1 MNPRDYTASMSKIK
15 CSDNFKNKME
25 GILDNKEVTK
35 IEVTKTIGKE
45 CADYVSGVEKA
56 PNSRINLRITAAA
69 CAAVALIG
77 GNAVLFSKN
86 TSFFQNGPESQLAG
100 VVDTTDTT
108 SANETEITES
118 VSSNENDL
126 VATDENN
133 KNDLV
138 ATDENNKNDLVATDE
153 NNKNDLVATDE
164 NQSPTQTVISGE
176 DSPML
181 QQINEHLKKL
191 DEKVYANPIGVEY
204 SYYTGMGDFTYPTEN
219 SVGGFEEDAK
229 YREFIGIVDY
239 GIYDYGMVE
248 FVTEE
253 GRICVGERIA
263 TDIELA
269 DTAPSDEDNI
279 LIIEVG
285 SKDEI
290 AQNDIL
296 LPEHQSITD
305 NNLFTCIWNIENMV
319 NVYKEAESYL
329 KYNEEKQVLE
339 YYHKD
344 LDIKYLDVYYDGNE
358 LIINQYANIYADK
371 YSVYETPLE
380 TKVKFNSDGDIVYY
394 SHVSPIHEMQLSG
407 SAVIMEADYVN
418 YDRELYEN
426 AKAVLYDDRENDDV
440 TIFGNGDSE
449 ITD

>member
-35 IEVTKTIGKE
+35 IEVTKAIGKE

-56 PNSRINLRITAAA
+56 PKSKINLRITAAA

-77 GNAVLFSKN
+77 GNAVLLGKN

-138 ATDENNKNDLVATDE
+138 ATDEN
-153 NNKNDLVATDE
+153 
-164 NQSPTQTVISGE
+164 QSPTQTVISGE
-176 DSPML
+176 DYPML

-219 SVGGFEEDAK
+219 SVGGFEEDAES
-229 YREFIGIVDY
+229 REFIGIVDY
-239 GIYDYGMVE
+239 GIYDYDMVE

-290 AQNDIL
+290 EQNGAL
-296 LPEHQSITD
+296 LPEYQSLTD

-426 AKAVLYDDRENDDV
+426 AKAVFSDDRENDDV

>member
-25 GILDNKEVTK
+25 KLLDNKEVTK
-35 IEVTKTIGKE
+35 IEVTKAIGKE

-56 PNSRINLRITAAA
+56 PKSRIKLRITAAA

-77 GNAVLFSKN
+77 GNAVLLGKN
-86 TSFFQNGPESQLAG
+86 TSFFQKGPESQLAG
-100 VVDTTDTT
+100 VADTTED
-108 SANETEITES
+108 ETNIKEEETNIQVNVSDDSMITIMPD
-118 VSSNENDL
+118 ENDPS
-126 VATDENN
+126 VENIIIN
-133 KNDLV
+133 VFDDHPV
-138 ATDENNKNDLVATDE
+138 
-153 NNKNDLVATDE
+153 
-164 NQSPTQTVISGE
+164 
-176 DSPML
+176 L

-204 SYYTGMGDFTYPTEN
+204 SFYSGMGDFTYPTEN
-219 SVGGFEEDAK
+219 SAGGFEEDAE
-229 YREFIGIVDY
+229 YCEFIGIVDY
-239 GIYDYGMVE
+239 GIYDYDIVE
-248 FVTEE
+248 FMTEE
-253 GRICVGERIA
+253 GRICVGKRIA
-263 TDIELA
+263 TVIEKA
-269 DTAPSDEDNI
+269 DTAPSVEDHI

-290 AQNDIL
+290 EQNGGL
-296 LPEHQSITD
+296 LPEYQSLTD

-319 NVYKEAESYL
+319 NVCKEVDSYL

-418 YDRELYEN
+418 YDREIYEN
-426 AKAVLYDDRENDDV
+426 AKAVFSDDRENDDV

>member
-35 IEVTKTIGKE
+35 IEVTKAIGKE

-56 PNSRINLRITAAA
+56 PNSRIKLRITAAA

-138 ATDENNKNDLVATDE
+138 ATDEN
-153 NNKNDLVATDE
+153 
-164 NQSPTQTVISGE
+164 QSPTQTVISGE

-219 SVGGFEEDAK
+219 SAGGFEEDAE

-239 GIYDYGMVE
+239 GIYDYDMVE

-253 GRICVGERIA
+253 ERIYVGERIA

-290 AQNDIL
+290 EQNGAL
-296 LPEHQSITD
+296 LSEYQSLTD
-305 NNLFTCIWNIENMV
+305 NNLFTCIWNLENMV

-418 YDRELYEN
+418 YDREIYEN
-426 AKAVLYDDRENDDV
+426 AKAVLSDDRENDDV

>member
-25 GILDNKEVTK
+25 GILDNSEITK
-35 IEVTKTIGKE
+35 IEVTKAIGKE

-56 PNSRINLRITAAA
+56 PKSKINLRITAAA

-133 KNDLV
+133 ENDLV
-138 ATDENNKNDLVATDE
+138 ATDES
-153 NNKNDLVATDE
+153 
-164 NQSPTQTVISGE
+164 QSPTQTVISGE

-239 GIYDYGMVE
+239 GIYDYGRVE

-253 GRICVGERIA
+253 GRICVGEHIA

-269 DTAPSDEDNI
+269 DTAPSDEDRI

-290 AQNDIL
+290 AQNDVI
-296 LPEHQSITD
+296 LPEYQSLTD
-305 NNLFTCIWNIENMV
+305 NNLFTCIWNLENMV

-418 YDRELYEN
+418 YDREVYEN
-426 AKAVLYDDRENDDV
+426 AKAAFSDDRENDDV

>member
-25 GILDNKEVTK
+25 KLLDNKEVTK
-35 IEVTKTIGKE
+35 IEVTKAIGKE

-56 PNSRINLRITAAA
+56 PNSRIKLRITAAA

-77 GNAVLFSKN
+77 GNAFLLGKN
-86 TSFFQNGPESQLAG
+86 TSFFQKGPESQLAG

-138 ATDENNKNDLVATDE
+138 ATDEN
-153 NNKNDLVATDE
+153 
-164 NQSPTQTVISGE
+164 QSPTQTVIIGE

-181 QQINEHLKKL
+181 QQINEHLKKI
-191 DEKVYANPIGVEY
+191 DKKAYVFPIGVEY

-219 SVGGFEEDAK
+219 SAGGFEEYAEYDK
-229 YREFIGIVDY
+229 YTGIVTHQYFD
-239 GIYDYGMVE
+239 DVKQVE
-248 FVTEE
+248 EVMADE
-253 GRICVGERIA
+253 GREYAYITFTRN
-263 TDIELA
+263 
-269 DTAPSDEDNI
+269 PKKSDEDDTFVMGIGIN
-279 LIIEVG
+279 
-285 SKDEI
+285 DEI
-290 AQNDIL
+290 PQDGEI
-296 LPEHQSITD
+296 LPEHQFIID
-305 NNLFTCIWNIENMV
+305 NNFSACNSYIEKMV
-319 NVYKEAESYL
+319 NVCKEVDSYL
-329 KYNEEKQVLE
+329 KYNEEKNVLE

-371 YSVYETPLE
+371 YSVYDVTLE
-380 TKVKFNSDGDIVYY
+380 TKVKFNSEGDIVYF
-394 SHVSPIHEMQLSG
+394 SNVSPMHDMFLG
-407 SAVIMEADYVN
+407 GNAVIMEVDYVN

-426 AKAVLYDDRENDDV
+426 VFSDKEVDFGDGEN
-440 TIFGNGDSE
+440 E
-449 ITD
+449 ISAEIVKKMND

>member
-25 GILDNKEVTK
+25 KLLDNKEVTK
-35 IEVTKTIGKE
+35 IEVTKAIGKE

-56 PNSRINLRITAAA
+56 PNSRIKLRITAAA

-77 GNAVLFSKN
+77 GNAVLLGKN
-86 TSFFQNGPESQLAG
+86 TSFFQKGPESQLAG
-100 VVDTTDTT
+100 VADTTED
-108 SANETEITES
+108 ETNIKEEETNIQVNVSDDSMITIMPD
-118 VSSNENDL
+118 ENDPS
-126 VATDENN
+126 VENIIIN
-133 KNDLV
+133 VFD
-138 ATDENNKNDLVATDE
+138 DH
-153 NNKNDLVATDE
+153 
-164 NQSPTQTVISGE
+164 PVI
-176 DSPML
+176 

-219 SVGGFEEDAK
+219 SVGGFEEDAES
-229 YREFIGIVDY
+229 REFIGIVDY
-239 GIYDYGMVE
+239 GIYDYDIVE

-253 GRICVGERIA
+253 GRICVGKRI
-263 TDIELA
+263 TTVIEKA
-269 DTAPSDEDNI
+269 DTAPSVEDHI

-290 AQNDIL
+290 EQNGVL
-296 LPEHQSITD
+296 LPEYQSLTD

-319 NVYKEAESYL
+319 NVCKEVDSYL

-418 YDRELYEN
+418 YDREIYEN
-426 AKAVLYDDRENDDV
+426 AKAVFSDDKENDDV

>member
-25 GILDNKEVTK
+25 GILDNSEITK

-56 PNSRINLRITAAA
+56 PNSRIKLRITAAA

-77 GNAVLFSKN
+77 GNAVHFSKN

-138 ATDENNKNDLVATDE
+138 ATDEN
-153 NNKNDLVATDE
+153 
-164 NQSPTQTVISGE
+164 QSPTQTVISGE
-176 DSPML
+176 DYPML

-248 FVTEE
+248 YVTEE

-263 TDIELA
+263 TDIEIA
-269 DTAPSDEDNI
+269 DTAPSDEDHI

-290 AQNDIL
+290 EQNDAL
-296 LPEHQSITD
+296 LPECQSLTD

-319 NVYKEAESYL
+319 NAYKEAESYI

-418 YDRELYEN
+418 YDREIYEN
-426 AKAVLYDDRENDDV
+426 AKAVLSDDRENDDV

>member
-1 MNPRDYTASMSKIK
+1 MNPKDYTASMSKIK

-25 GILDNKEVTK
+25 KLLDNKEVTK
-35 IEVTKTIGKE
+35 IEVTKAIGKE

-56 PNSRINLRITAAA
+56 PNSRIKLRITAAA

-77 GNAVLFSKN
+77 GNAVLLGKN
-86 TSFFQNGPESQLAG
+86 TSFFRNGPESQPAG

-108 SANETEITES
+108 SATNETEITES

-133 KNDLV
+133 KNNLV
-138 ATDENNKNDLVATDE
+138 ATDENNKNDLVS
-153 NNKNDLVATDE
+153 TDE

-204 SYYTGMGDFTYPTEN
+204 SYYTGMGDFTYPAEN
-219 SVGGFEEDAK
+219 SVGGFEEDAE

-239 GIYDYGMVE
+239 GIYDYGRVE

-269 DTAPSDEDNI
+269 NTAPSDEDHI

-290 AQNDIL
+290 AQNGVF
-296 LPEHQSITD
+296 LPEYQSLTD

-407 SAVIMEADYVN
+407 SAVIMEADYAN

-426 AKAVLYDDRENDDV
+426 AKEVFSDDRENDDV
-440 TIFGNGDSE
+440 TVFGNGDSE